1 MPKPT
6 PFSIPSLV
14 TLGDGL
20 RQHRIA
26 ANFTAVDVAT
36 RVGVSEK
43 TYREL
48 EAGKPSAKLGTLAA
62 VMALYGIDDALM
74 GLATPAPTSPARAIS
89 TSRRRVSLKS
99 LDNNF

>member
-74 GLATPAPTSPARAIS
+74 GLATPAPMSAARAIS